1 MRFNGFNETQRR
13 SKRLKGFK
21 GFKEVQRIPR
31 RPERSR
37 VRRVGYE
44 AWRSSGSSMVLLKCH
59 TVTKKHTK
67 WRRSK
72 LGCCRD
78 ATLFFCGTTVCVTAA
93 QQDTISSVKKD

>member
-31 RPERSR
+31 RPERSG

-44 AWRSSGSSMVLLKCH
+44 AWRSSESSMVLLKCH
-59 TVTKKHTK
+59 TVTRKTHKMEK
-67 WRRSK
+67 IEIGVLQR
-72 LGCCRD
+72 CN
-78 ATLFFCGTTVCVTAA
+78 TLFLWHNSVCHCGTARHN
-93 QQDTISSVKKD
+93 I